1 MDKEYLVQQLSE
13 IAARYNVPAD
23 REALGELVAISSF
36 RVIAQGSLIA
46 SIGDGTGYSGL
57 MLNGTARS
65 YYIDSEGNDITRGFA
80 VEGSLF
86 MDEGLYGYDER
97 ICMWEALEDS
107 TVMLC
112 ETSRVKD
119 LIRSNAAFKDLW
131 ICLLEMSVRYKLYR
145 ENGFLVESASER
157 YMHFK
162 KLYPEVCRRVPQKH
176 IATYLGITPESLSR
190 IRSAMK
196 ERKPE
201 A

>member
-131 ICLLEMSVRYKLYR
+131 ICLLELSVRYKLYR

>member
-65 YYIDSEGNDITRGFA
+65 YYIDSEGNDITRGFS

-145 ENGFLVESASER
+145 ENGFLVESAAER

>member
-23 REALGELVAISSF
+23 REALGELVAISSV

-112 ETSRVKD
+112 ETCRVKD

>member
-36 RVIAQGSLIA
+36 RVLAQGSLIA

-145 ENGFLVESASER
+145 ENGFLVESAAER

>member
-1 MDKEYLVQQLSE
+1 MDKEYLVQQLSK

-145 ENGFLVESASER
+145 ENGFLVESAAER

>member
-1 MDKEYLVQQLSE
+1 MDKEHLVQQLSE
-13 IAARYNVPAD
+13 IAVRYNVPAD

-119 LIRSNAAFKDLW
+119 LFRSNAAFKDLW

>member
-131 ICLLEMSVRYKLYR
+131 ICLLEMSVRR
-145 ENGFLVESASER
+145 EIYAFQEA
-157 YMHFK
+157 
-162 KLYPEVCRRVPQKH
+162 
-176 IATYLGITPESLSR
+176 LSGSVQT
-190 IRSAMK
+190 RSSKTHSNISRDHA
-196 ERKPE
+196 
-201 A
+201 

>member
-196 ERKPE
+196 ERTPE